1 MRKIIIASA
10 IILLSSASAYAAP
23 DYPWCQR
30 TTVTGG
36 TPDCSFTSLNQCQAS
51 ISGVGGDCVR
61 NPYMAYGSYQGDYT
75 PKPRRVR

>member
-1 MRKIIIASA
+1 MRKFIVAAA
-10 IILLSSASAYAAP
+10 IVLLSSVSAHAAP

-61 NPYMAYGSYQGDYT
+61 NPRLAYGFYQDDYA
-75 PKPRRVR
+75 PKPRRIR